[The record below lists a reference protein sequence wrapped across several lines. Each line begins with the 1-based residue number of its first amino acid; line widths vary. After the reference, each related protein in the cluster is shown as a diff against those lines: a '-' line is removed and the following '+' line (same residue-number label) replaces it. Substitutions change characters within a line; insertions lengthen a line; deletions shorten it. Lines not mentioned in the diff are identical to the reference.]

1 MGIPGTTSSGSSVHT
16 RQTFA
21 EESTLP
27 ELVQEQSTE
36 VIRVTGKAENDTI
49 SLKSEG
55 GRSTKVPLSV
65 KILSVAMVTA
75 IGFGSDW
82 SSGVIGAMKSTLK
95 KDLDINNTKYALL
108 SGSEDFM
115 KTALI
120 LFSGI
125 ITDRIGGAG
134 AMLYGNAIYSVG
146 AILIAAATT
155 VRSYKFMILGTVIQ
169 AFGDIATQVAQ
180 YKVFSSWFAPSN
192 GFASTLGFELGV
204 GKIGSF
210 VGKASANIIAENMGD
225 FSWVYWMAVV
235 MNVFTNVV
243 TLIFWFF
250 TRWCEKRYSAKHD
263 PATGEK
269 LTEKNDHFEIR
280 KMLQLPWPFWCI
292 IAFTAF
298 QTSCA
303 IVFTNNATEMAEQRF
318 NVSAVTAGWYS
329 AMAQYMG
336 FFLVPCLGVFID
348 ILGNRLS
355 VMAICGIGMFI
366 AMCLAKWGPT
376 VSGTAASFGI
386 YAVAESLGPVVII
399 DSIRTTMWYQEVFG
413 SGYAIKIAVNNSM
426 NIIVGIV
433 AAVIQD
439 KDDNSYNNVVGVY
452 VFLAAGSML
461 VGIGSFVAGYFFI
474 DLGRLQWTKK
484 HRIRYGELINAQKEK
499 FEEGDAGKK
508 NRAFSVSMF
517 TVVILLILGAW
528 ATYFWGLATGN
539 NNA

>member
-1 MGIPGTTSSGSSVHT
+1 MHPVRNFRGRRPDLSRTYIGENITGPFLDLTIISLSLPLYLAVAAFLMGIPGTTSSGSSVHT

-318 NVSAVTAGWYS
+318 DVSAVTAGWYS

-355 VMAICGIGMFI
+355 VMVICGI
-366 AMCLAKWGPT
+366 

-439 KDDNSYNNVVGVY
+439 KDDNSYNNVVGVSRTPT
-452 VFLAAGSML
+452 VDEETSHSLRRANQCSEGK
-461 VGIGSFVAGYFFI
+461 IR
-474 DLGRLQWTKK
+474 GR
-484 HRIRYGELINAQKEK
+484 
-499 FEEGDAGKK
+499 
-508 NRAFSVSMF
+508 
-517 TVVILLILGAW
+517 
-528 ATYFWGLATGN
+528 
-539 NNA
+539 

>member
-1 MGIPGTTSSGSSVHT
+1 MEAGAAKVDRDTT
-16 RQTFA
+16 
-21 EESTLP
+21 
-27 ELVQEQSTE
+27 
-36 VIRVTGKAENDTI
+36 

-55 GRSTKVPLSV
+55 GRSINVPLSM
-65 KILSVAMVTA
+65 KILSVLMVTA

-82 SSGVIGAMKSTLK
+82 SSGVTGAMKSTLK
-95 KDLDINNTKYALL
+95 KDLRINNTQYALL

-125 ITDRIGGAG
+125 VTDRIGGAG
-134 AMLYGNAIYSVG
+134 AMLYGNAIYSIG
-146 AILIAAATT
+146 AVLIAAATT
-155 VRSYKFMILGTVIQ
+155 VRSYKFMIFGTVIQ

-210 VGKASANIIAENMGD
+210 VGKASANIIAEKMGD
-225 FSWVYWMAVV
+225 LSWVYWMAVI

-250 TRWCEKRYSAKHD
+250 TRWCENKYSGKHD

-269 LTEKNDHFEIR
+269 LTEKNDHFEIG
-280 KMLQLPWPFWCI
+280 KMLRLPWPFWCI
-292 IAFTAF
+292 VAFSAF

-318 NVSAVTAGWYS
+318 DISAVTAGWYS
-329 AMAQYMG
+329 AMTQYMG

-348 ILGNRLS
+348 IVGNRLS
-355 VMAICGIGMFI
+355 VMAVCGIGMFI

-376 VSGTAASFGI
+376 TSGTAASFGI
-386 YAVAESLGPVVII
+386 YAAAESLGPVVII

-426 NIIVGIV
+426 NIIVGIA

-452 VFLAAGSML
+452 VFLAAGSMV
-461 VGIGSFVAGYFFI
+461 VGVASLVAGYFYV

-484 HRIRYGELINAQKEK
+484 QRVRNGDLINVQRDK
-499 FEEGDAGKK
+499 FETGDMGKK
-508 NRAFSVSMF
+508 NRTISMSMF
-517 TVVILLILGAW
+517 ASLILLIMGAW
-528 ATYFWGLATGN
+528 CTYFWGLATGN
-539 NNA
+539 NDA